1 MHIYGDDGLIAHVVV
16 NTYVT
21 WARRYVTWAGMS
33 MFVMVGGEQEGDLAR
48 YLNVEI
54 MQIICNK
61 LQFGRRLLGSCVN
74 AKRL

>member
-1 MHIYGDDGLIAHVVV
+1 MGWNVHVCHG
-16 NTYVT
+16 
-21 WARRYVTWAGMS
+21 RGK
-33 MFVMVGGEQEGDLAR
+33 QEGDLAR

>member
-1 MHIYGDDGLIAHVVV
+1 MGWNVHVCHG
-16 NTYVT
+16 
-21 WARRYVTWAGMS
+21 R
-33 MFVMVGGEQEGDLAR
+33 GEQEGDLAR